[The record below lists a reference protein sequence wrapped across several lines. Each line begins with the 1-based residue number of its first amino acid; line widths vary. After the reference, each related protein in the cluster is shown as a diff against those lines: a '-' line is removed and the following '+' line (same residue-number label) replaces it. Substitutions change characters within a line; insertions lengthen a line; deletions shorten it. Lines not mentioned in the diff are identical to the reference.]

1 MNLNRWRT
9 NSRHRSNRDQL
20 TNFTTGTKSNINAR
34 QAEDSLN
41 GGFLGLNNHF
51 FLIIQDGGSKAST
64 IDAVVSY
71 LNKP

>member
-20 TNFTTGTKSNINAR
+20 TNFTTGTKSNINTS
-34 QAEDSLN
+34 QTSDTLN
-41 GGFLGLNNHF
+41 GGFLGLYDH
-51 FLIIQDGGSKAST
+51 LLLVIQDGGSKACT
-64 IDAVVSY
+64 IDTVVPY